1 MLRFKT
7 VLVMLIALLFA
18 ASVACAADP
27 VIGACTQSVTTFK
40 TANPN
45 LKVWT
50 LDCTANDTDATF
62 PAIAMSSTVRGE
74 IVGWYVSEVRTYPDA
89 VAAPQDAYDITITDA
104 DGFDIMGATLA
115 NRSDS
120 TDQRA
125 LPLWTT
131 GLYADAPIYGAL
143 NVNISGNNVN
153 SAKMVIKVFVR
164 K

>member
-7 VLVMLIALLFA
+7 VLVMLIALLFV

-62 PAIAMSSTVRGE
+62 PAIAMSDTVKGE
-74 IVGWYVSEVRTYPDA
+74 INGWYIHEVRTYPSA
-89 VAAPQDAYDITITDA
+89 VTAPQDNWDVTITDA
-104 DGFDIMGATLA
+104 DGYDIMGGTLA
-115 NRSDS
+115 NRATA
-120 TDQRA
+120 TDQRVV
-125 LPLWTT
+125 PLAMT
-131 GLYADAPIYGAL
+131 GYWFETPITGAT

-153 SAKMVIKVFVR
+153 SAKMEIKVFVR

>member
-1 MLRFKT
+1 MLRFKA

-18 ASVACAADP
+18 ASVAYAADP
-27 VIGACTQSVTTFK
+27 VIGACTQSVATFK

-74 IVGWYVSEVRTYPDA
+74 IVGWYVSEVRTYPSA
-89 VAAPQDAYDITITDA
+89 VTAPQDNWDVTITDA
-104 DGFDIMGATLA
+104 DGFDIMGGTLA
-115 NRSDS
+115 DRA
-120 TDQRA
+120 TATVERA

-131 GLYADAPIYGAL
+131 GLYADVPIYGAL
-143 NVNISGNNVN
+143 DVNISGNNVN
-153 SAKMVIKVFVR
+153 SAKMVIKVFLR

>member
-18 ASVACAADP
+18 VSVAYAADP
-27 VIGACTQSVTTFK
+27 VVGACTQSVTTFK

-62 PAIAMSSTVRGE
+62 PAIAMSDTVRGE

-89 VAAPQDAYDITITDA
+89 VAAPQDNWDVTITDE
-104 DGFDIMGATLA
+104 DGFDIMGGTLE
-115 NRSDS
+115 NRSNVS
-120 TDQRA
+120 DQRA
-125 LPLWTT
+125 LPLWAV
-131 GLYADAPIYGAL
+131 GLYADVPIYGAT